1 MAKIYAMTRTGITAR
16 HGKLINAITRGP
28 AVGLLALGFTAFL
41 MASPVLAQQE
51 SAQQESAGQAPAL
64 TTAEKFALIQATS
77 DSLGFGSTATDKARE
92 IPPTIK
98 EVTGMMG
105 AVERSPIGRTGAG
118 KLFVKGGTFM
128 WWLLFVAVFGFVF
141 IIERFWTLS
150 RARADTRRLIGT
162 IIVTLR
168 NDGVQAAA
176 EECQKV
182 RGPIAAIMYSGLQKA
197 DKGPIA
203 VEKAISTAGTIEM
216 SFLERGLIWVSSVT
230 TIAPLI
236 GFLGT
241 VSGMINAF
249 EAIAA
254 SEQVN
259 AKLVASGISEALITT
274 ATGLI
279 VAIPATLC
287 YNWFVSSIDRFV
299 IEMEETSA
307 ELIDELERL
316 KG

>member
-1 MAKIYAMTRTGITAR
+1 MAR
-16 HGKLINAITRGP
+16 HGTLKTAIFRLT
-28 AVGLLALGFTAFL
+28 TIAFL
-41 MASPVLAQQE
+41 AVLFIAPVLAQDE
-51 SAQQESAGQAPAL
+51 A
-64 TTAEKFALIQATS
+64 AEPTEDRFAKIQATS
-77 DSLGFGSTATDKARE
+77 DSLGFISTAADSM
-92 IPPTIK
+92 K
-98 EVTGMMG
+98 EVPVIEKKAEGIMG
-105 AVERSPIGRTGAG
+105 FVERSPIGKTGAG
-118 KLFVKGGTFM
+118 ELFVKGGTFM
-128 WWLLFVAVFGFVF
+128 WWILLVALVGFVF
-141 IIERFWTLS
+141 IIERMWTLN
-150 RARADTRRLIGT
+150 RARVNTRRLIGT
-162 IIVTLR
+162 IITTLR

-182 RGPIAAIMYSGLQKA
+182 RGPIAAILYSGLQKA
-197 DKGPIA
+197 DKGRDA
-203 VEKAISTAGTIEM
+203 VEKAIGTAGTIEM

-230 TIAPLI
+230 TIAPLM

-274 ATGLI
+274 ASGLI
-279 VAIPATLC
+279 VAIPATVA
-287 YNWFVSSIDRFV
+287 YNYFVSSIDRFV

-307 ELIDELERL
+307 ELIEELDRL

>member
-1 MAKIYAMTRTGITAR
+1 MARLGTLRSGMLVCVCVCVCLAQLVAVPAAAQDEDPPGEDRFAKI
-16 HGKLINAITRGP
+16 
-28 AVGLLALGFTAFL
+28 
-41 MASPVLAQQE
+41 MA
-51 SAQQESAGQAPAL
+51 
-64 TTAEKFALIQATS
+64 AT
-77 DSLGFGSTATDKARE
+77 DSLGFGSSAADSAQEVPVIIEARKGLAGL
-92 IPPTIK
+92 I
-98 EVTGMMG
+98 
-105 AVERSPIGRTGAG
+105 ERSPIGNTGAG
-118 KLFVKGGTFM
+118 ELFLKGGTFM
-128 WWLLFVAVFGFVF
+128 WWLLAVALVGFIF
-141 IIERFWTLS
+141 LIERFWTLN
-150 RARADTRRLIGT
+150 RARVNTRKLIGT
-162 IIVTLR
+162 VITTLR
-168 NDGVQAAA
+168 TEGVQAAA

-182 RGPIAAIMYSGLQKA
+182 RGPIAAILYSGLQKA
-197 DKGPIA
+197 DKGPEA

-216 SFLERGLIWVSSVT
+216 AFLERGLIWIASVT

-279 VAIPATLC
+279 VAIPATIG
-287 YNWFVSSIDRFV
+287 YNYFVSEIDRFV

-307 ELIDELERL
+307 ELIEELERL

>member
-1 MAKIYAMTRTGITAR
+1 MAR
-16 HGKLINAITRGP
+16 HGTLKSAIFGFI
-28 AVGLLALGFTAFL
+28 AVGLLGLMLAAPVMAQDEPAEQTA
-41 MASPVLAQQE
+41 AD
-51 SAQQESAGQAPAL
+51 
-64 TTAEKFALIQATS
+64 KFAKIQATS
-77 DSLGFGSTATDKARE
+77 DSLGFGSSAADSL
-92 IPPTIK
+92 K
-98 EVTGMMG
+98 EVPQVIEPIGGLMG
-105 AVERSPIGRTGAG
+105 YIDRSPIGDTGAG
-118 KLFVKGGTFM
+118 ELFVKGGQFM
-128 WWLLFVAVFGFVF
+128 WWLLLVALVGFVF
-141 IIERFWTLS
+141 LIERLWTLN
-150 RARADTRRLIGT
+150 RARVNTRRLIGT
-162 IIVTLR
+162 VITTLR

-182 RGPIAAIMYSGLQKA
+182 RGPIAAILYSGLQKA
-197 DKGPIA
+197 DKGRDA
-203 VEKAISTAGTIEM
+203 VEKAIATAGTIEM
-216 SFLERGLIWVSSVT
+216 SFLERGLIWISSVT

-274 ATGLI
+274 ATGLV
-279 VAIPATLC
+279 VAIPATIG
-287 YNWFVSSIDRFV
+287 YNYFVSAIDRFV

-307 ELIDELERL
+307 ELIEELERL

>member
-1 MAKIYAMTRTGITAR
+1 MAR
-16 HGKLINAITRGP
+16 HGMLNNAIFRLTIL
-28 AVGLLALGFTAFL
+28 GLLALLLVT
-41 MASPVLAQQE
+41 PVLAQDE
-51 SAQQESAGQAPAL
+51 A
-64 TTAEKFALIQATS
+64 AEEPGEDKFAKIQATT
-77 DSLGFGSTATDKARE
+77 DSLGFGSTAADSLRE
-92 IPPTIK
+92 VPQVIEPLGGL
-98 EVTGMMG
+98 TG
-105 AVERSPIGRTGAG
+105 VIDRSPLGKTGAG
-118 KLFVKGGTFM
+118 ELFVKGGVFM
-128 WWLLFVAVFGFVF
+128 WWLLTVALVGFVF
-141 IIERFWTLS
+141 IIERLWTLN
-150 RARADTRRLIGT
+150 RARVNTRKLIGT
-162 IIVTLR
+162 VITTLR

-182 RGPIAAIMYSGLQKA
+182 RGPIAAILYAGLQKA
-197 DKGPIA
+197 DRGRDA
-203 VEKAISTAGTIEM
+203 VEKAIGTAGTIEM

-230 TIAPLI
+230 TIAPLM

-279 VAIPATLC
+279 VAIPATIG
-287 YNWFVSSIDRFV
+287 YNYFISSIDRFV

-307 ELIDELERL
+307 ELIEELDRM

>member
-1 MAKIYAMTRTGITAR
+1 MAR
-16 HGKLINAITRGP
+16 HGMLNNAIFRLTIFG
-28 AVGLLALGFTAFL
+28 VLALLLVT
-41 MASPVLAQQE
+41 PVLAQDE
-51 SAQQESAGQAPAL
+51 A
-64 TTAEKFALIQATS
+64 AEEPGEDKFAKIQATS
-77 DSLGFGSTATDKARE
+77 DSLGFGSTAADSLRE
-92 IPPTIK
+92 VPQIIEPLGGLSGIID
-98 EVTGMMG
+98 
-105 AVERSPIGRTGAG
+105 RSPLGKTGAG
-118 KLFVKGGTFM
+118 ELFVKGGVFM
-128 WWLLFVAVFGFVF
+128 WWLLTVALVGFIF
-141 IIERFWTLS
+141 IIERLWTLN
-150 RARADTRRLIGT
+150 RARVNTRRLIGT
-162 IIVTLR
+162 IITTLR
-168 NDGVQAAA
+168 NDGVQAAS

-182 RGPIAAIMYSGLQKA
+182 RGPIAAILYAGLQKA
-197 DKGPIA
+197 DKGRDQ
-203 VEKAISTAGTIEM
+203 VEKAIATAGTIEM

-230 TIAPLI
+230 TIAPLM

-279 VAIPATLC
+279 IAIPATIG
-287 YNWFVSSIDRFV
+287 YNYFVSTIDRFV

-307 ELIDELERL
+307 ELIEELERI

>member
-1 MAKIYAMTRTGITAR
+1 MAR
-16 HGKLINAITRGP
+16 HGTLNNAIFRLTIL
-28 AVGLLALGFTAFL
+28 GLLALLFA
-41 MASPVLAQQE
+41 APVLAQDE
-51 SAQQESAGQAPAL
+51 A
-64 TTAEKFALIQATS
+64 AEEPGEDKFAKIQATS
-77 DSLGFGSTATDKARE
+77 DSLGFGSTAADSLQEVPRDHRARRR
-92 IPPTIK
+92 PD
-98 EVTGMMG
+98 
-105 AVERSPIGRTGAG
+105 GRRRPLAPGQDRRRASCSSRAAPSC
-118 KLFVKGGTFM
+118 GGCS
-128 WWLLFVAVFGFVF
+128 LVALVGFIF
-141 IIERFWTLS
+141 IIERLWTLN
-150 RARADTRRLIGT
+150 RARVNTRRLIGT
-162 IIVTLR
+162 VITTLR

-182 RGPIAAIMYSGLQKA
+182 RGPIAAILYSGLQKA
-197 DKGPIA
+197 DKGRDA
-203 VEKAISTAGTIEM
+203 VEKAIATAGTIEM

-230 TIAPLI
+230 TIAPLM

-279 VAIPATLC
+279 VAIPATIG
-287 YNWFVSSIDRFV
+287 YNYFVSAIDRFV

-307 ELIDELERL
+307 ELIEELERM

>member
-1 MAKIYAMTRTGITAR
+1 MAR
-16 HGKLINAITRGP
+16 HGMLRNAISR
-28 AVGLLALGFTAFL
+28 LLAFCFTA
-41 MASPVLAQQE
+41 MVVVSPVLAQE
-51 SAQQESAGQAPAL
+51 EAMSP
-64 TTAEKFALIQATS
+64 TAEKFAKIQATS
-77 DSLGFGSTATDKARE
+77 DSLGFGSTAADSL
-92 IPPTIK
+92 K
-98 EVTGMMG
+98 EVPQVVKETKGLMG
-105 AVERSPIGRTGAG
+105 AVERSPIGKTGAG
-118 KLFVKGGTFM
+118 KLFVKGGIFM
-128 WWLLFVAVFGFVF
+128 WWLLTVALFGFVF
-141 IIERFWTLS
+141 IIERMWTLH
-150 RARADTRRLIGT
+150 RARVDTRRLIGT
-162 IIVTLR
+162 IITTLR

-182 RGPIAAIMYSGLQKA
+182 RGPIAAILYSGLQKA
-197 DKGPIA
+197 DKGA
-203 VEKAISTAGTIEM
+203 VSVEKAISTAGTIEM

-279 VAIPATLC
+279 VAIPATLF
-287 YNWFVSSIDRFV
+287 YNYFVASIDRFV

-307 ELIDELERL
+307 ELIDELESLR
-316 KG
+316 G

>member
-1 MAKIYAMTRTGITAR
+1 MAR
-16 HGKLINAITRGP
+16 HGTLNNAIFRLITLCFM
-28 AVGLLALGFTAFL
+28 AILLTT
-41 MASPVLAQQE
+41 PVLAQDDAE
-51 SAQQESAGQAPAL
+51 AP
-64 TTAEKFALIQATS
+64 TEDKFAKIQATS
-77 DSLGFGSTATDKARE
+77 DSLGFGSTAADSL
-92 IPPTIK
+92 K
-98 EVTGMMG
+98 EVPVVVKP
-105 AVERSPIGRTGAG
+105 VEGLSGFVDRSPIGKTGAG
-118 KLFVKGGTFM
+118 ELFVKGGTFM
-128 WWLLFVAVFGFVF
+128 WWLLTVALVGFVF
-141 IIERFWTLS
+141 IIERLWTLN
-150 RARADTRRLIGT
+150 RARVNTHKLIGT
-162 IIVTLR
+162 VIITLR
-168 NDGVQAAA
+168 NDGVQAAS

-182 RGPIAAIMYSGLQKA
+182 RGPIAAILNAGLQKA
-197 DKGPIA
+197 DKGRDA
-203 VEKAISTAGTIEM
+203 VEKAIGTAGTIEM

-279 VAIPATLC
+279 VAIPATIG
-287 YNWFVSSIDRFV
+287 YNYFVSTIDRFV

-307 ELIDELERL
+307 ELIEELERL
-316 KG
+316 QG

>member
-1 MAKIYAMTRTGITAR
+1 MAR
-16 HGKLINAITRGP
+16 HGMLNNAIFRLTIFG
-28 AVGLLALGFTAFL
+28 VLVLLFVT
-41 MASPVLAQQE
+41 PVLAQE
-51 SAQQESAGQAPAL
+51 EA
-64 TTAEKFALIQATS
+64 AEEPGEDKFAKIQATS
-77 DSLGFGSTATDKARE
+77 DSLGFGSTAADSLRE
-92 IPPTIK
+92 VPQVIEPIGGLS
-98 EVTGMMG
+98 GM
-105 AVERSPIGRTGAG
+105 VDRSPLGKTGAG
-118 KLFVKGGTFM
+118 ELFVKGGVFM
-128 WWLLFVAVFGFVF
+128 WWLLTVALVGFIF
-141 IIERFWTLS
+141 IIERMWTLS
-150 RARADTRRLIGT
+150 RARVNTRRLIGT
-162 IIVTLR
+162 IITTLR
-168 NDGVQAAA
+168 NDGVQAAS

-182 RGPIAAIMYSGLQKA
+182 RGPIAAILYAGLQKA
-197 DKGPIA
+197 DKGRDQ

-230 TIAPLI
+230 TIAPLM

-279 VAIPATLC
+279 IAIPATIG
-287 YNWFVSSIDRFV
+287 YNYFVSTIDRFV

-307 ELIDELERL
+307 ELIEELERI